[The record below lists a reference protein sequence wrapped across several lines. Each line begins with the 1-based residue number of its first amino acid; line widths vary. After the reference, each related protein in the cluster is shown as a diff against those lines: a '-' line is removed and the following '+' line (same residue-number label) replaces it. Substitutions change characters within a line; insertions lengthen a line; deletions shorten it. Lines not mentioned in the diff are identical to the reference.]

1 MASEGNKHV
10 LYLTRWY
17 PSDRDSM
24 LGLFVRNHAKAAALA
39 GYKVTVAFIAE
50 STVKKGKRKLTSF
63 QKDGNLTEI
72 ITYYNRSSNFS
83 VLKRAMATITS
94 VSKAIGTNG
103 KPAVI
108 HAHILTRTAVLAM
121 LLAAWYRIPF
131 VITEHWSR
139 YYDENQSFTGFLR
152 KWLTKLVI
160 SRSAATTVVS
170 KRLYN
175 AMQGRGLQFKK
186 SILPNVVD
194 TRLFNI
200 SEQRSPLFRFI
211 SITCF
216 EEKSK
221 NLKLLIDAVNAIRN
235 EGLDFELVMVGDGDD
250 RLKIEKYVQSL
261 SLDVTFTGTLT
272 PEETAAIL
280 KQSHCLVLSS
290 NYETFG
296 IVVYEAL
303 ASGIPVIST
312 DVADLKELI
321 TEQNG
326 KVIPVGDL
334 TALIESMR
342 EVYKKINDYEPKR
355 LRAGIENICS
365 ITSVSLEL
373 DKLYQRV
380 IQ

>member
-17 PSDRDSM
+17 PSDSDPM
-24 LGLFVRNHAKAAALA
+24 LGLFVRNHAKAAAIA
-39 GYKVTVAFIAE
+39 GYKVTVAYIAE
-50 STVKKGKRKLTSF
+50 STGEKGKGELTSI
-63 QKDGNLTEI
+63 QKDGNMTEI
-72 ITYYNRSSNFS
+72 ITYYNRSSNLP
-83 VLKRAMATITS
+83 VLKRVIATIAS
-94 VSKAIGTNG
+94 VSKAIGVNG

-121 LLAAWYRIPF
+121 LLAAWYRIPYI
-131 VITEHWSR
+131 ITEHWSR
-139 YYDENQSFTGFLR
+139 YYVENQSFTGFFR

-175 AMQGRGLQFKK
+175 AMLGRGLQFKQ

-221 NLKLLIDAVNAIRN
+221 NLKLLIDAAMTIRN

-250 RLKIEKYVQSL
+250 RYKIEKYAQSL

-272 PEETAAIL
+272 PEETAAML

-321 TEQNG
+321 TEQFG
-326 KVIPVGDL
+326 KVIPVGDRE
-334 TALIESMR
+334 ALIDSMR
-342 EVYKKINDYEPKR
+342 EVYIKFGDYEPQR
-355 LRAGIENICS
+355 LRAGVENICS
-365 ITSVSLEL
+365 ITSVSFVL